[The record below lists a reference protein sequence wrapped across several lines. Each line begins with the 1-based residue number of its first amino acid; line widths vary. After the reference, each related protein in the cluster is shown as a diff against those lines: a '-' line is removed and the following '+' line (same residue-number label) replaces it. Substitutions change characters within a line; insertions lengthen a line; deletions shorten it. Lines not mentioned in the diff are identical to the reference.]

1 MKLKFNLQELKN
13 KVLHNVSEDMVVQGE
28 LS

>member
-1 MKLKFNLQELKN
+1 LKFILQELKN
-13 KVLHNVSEDMVVQGE
+13 KVLHNVNDDNVVQGE